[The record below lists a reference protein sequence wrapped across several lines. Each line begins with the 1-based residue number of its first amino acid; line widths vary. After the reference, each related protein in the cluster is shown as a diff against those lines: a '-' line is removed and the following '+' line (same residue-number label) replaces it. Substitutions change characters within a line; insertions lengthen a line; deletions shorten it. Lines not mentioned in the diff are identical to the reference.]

1 MPLAH
6 IHLLKGHSRTALK
19 RVVSDVTEAMSLVLK
34 APKERFIVWITE
46 VDPDLWG
53 VEGRPASEALAQSD
67 RSAVEVPF
75 VQMVLME
82 GRTAAQYRAVID
94 GVSEAIARALNSDK
108 SRVRVHL
115 IQAQPDNWGIG
126 GVPYSI
132 LRADEIAARARAT
145 A

>member
-6 IHLLKGHSRTALK
+6 IHLLRGHSRAVLK
-19 RVVSDVTEAMSLVLK
+19 RIVCDVTGAMSQVLK

-67 RSAVEVPF
+67 LSAVEVPF

-82 GRTAAQYRAVID
+82 GRTPAQYHAVID

-132 LRADEIAARARAT
+132 LRADEIAACARAT